1 MRIEHNRDSS
11 TTYFFS
17 SSGQQIRK
25 QLEAQLASAR
35 PITVQQAHVP
45 AAEVG
50 PAVTSF
56 NAHLRNSDWANCAP
70 HAAGELGTQPGQQR
84 AAQPASNIAERE
96 LQHSKDDRASGS
108 GRKSHHRNSAQPA
121 LGPQAGLSQSDAH
134 VRANLERTWTEQS
147 ELEAAELQAPFR

>member
-35 PITVQQAHVP
+35 PISVQQARVP
-45 AAEVG
+45 AAG
-50 PAVTSF
+50 PS
-56 NAHLRNSDWANCAP
+56 WANSSPLAV
-70 HAAGELGTQPGQQR
+70 GELGTQSGQQH
-84 AAQPASNIAERE
+84 AGQPASNIAERE

-108 GRKSHHRNSAQPA
+108 GRKSPHQNSQQPA
-121 LGPQAGLSQSDAH
+121 MGAQAGLSQSDAR